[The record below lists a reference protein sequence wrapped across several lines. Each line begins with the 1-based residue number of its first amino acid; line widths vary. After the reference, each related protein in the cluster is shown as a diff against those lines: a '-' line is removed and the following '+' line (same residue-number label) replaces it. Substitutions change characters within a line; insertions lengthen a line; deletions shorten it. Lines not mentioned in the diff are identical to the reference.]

1 MYTILNFKNTN
12 NYQISY
18 KYLKYNFGKKLH
30 LASISTSKP
39 NNQKQIL
46 KVFVIQKLLQWWRFV
61 PIGYLYLES
70 LKEYNNILSDVLVEV
85 LESRG

>member
-46 KVFVIQKLLQWWRFV
+46 KVFVIQKLLQW
-61 PIGYLYLES
+61 
-70 LKEYNNILSDVLVEV
+70 
-85 LESRG
+85 